1 MNRLKFGPSSSWI
14 AVFAGRSLCWASLW
28 SFHNIGHVLFWMWSL
43 TWNCHKNPS
52 TVHHRADVQNGST
65 ETASLVYLKRPCR
78 ASVSVWWWFVS
89 CFSESLVT
97 LIVRDEIKTYLCGTF
112 LDYLTQHFWVKLSNT
127 KLSLHSEKSK
137 GLVAQWLSLHEQYSQ
152 TKAIRAWKLRQEKQ
166 QRQWKLHSITVW
178 ERHTAEVTERKDT
191 LCSKQTNT
199 QRKLW
204 TFHRNIS
211 TLKCVPQ
218 RGVSSRWPL
227 WWWHSKH
234 HHTLLSYSLET
245 RNEVNGN
252 KNSDYTSHESVVP
265 ESSRI

>member
-1 MNRLKFGPSSSWI
+1 MNRLKSGPSSSWI

-127 KLSLHSEKSK
+127 KLSLHSREF
-137 GLVAQWLSLHEQYSQ
+137 LTLYW
-152 TKAIRAWKLRQEKQ
+152 EKQ
-166 QRQWKLHSITVW
+166 RSGRTTAELTRAVQSNKSNQSLKAEARKTTATMETPFNHCVRETHSRGHW
-178 ERHTAEVTERKDT
+178 EERHPV
-191 LCSKQTNT
+191 Q
-199 QRKLW
+199 
-204 TFHRNIS
+204 
-211 TLKCVPQ
+211 
-218 RGVSSRWPL
+218 
-227 WWWHSKH
+227 
-234 HHTLLSYSLET
+234 
-245 RNEVNGN
+245 
-252 KNSDYTSHESVVP
+252 
-265 ESSRI
+265 